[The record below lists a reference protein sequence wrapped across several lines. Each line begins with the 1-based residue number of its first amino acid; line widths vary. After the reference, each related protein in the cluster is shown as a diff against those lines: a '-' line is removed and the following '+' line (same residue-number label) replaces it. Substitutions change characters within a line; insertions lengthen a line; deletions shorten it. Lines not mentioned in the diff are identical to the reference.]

1 MTVWVG
7 DEGVFAVD
15 NHGKNLAAAAVERLD
30 LGDTFVEVHL
40 SPVERGEFFSVFRLV
55 SRLEAGVI
63 GWNGPSVASA
73 LDVVLAAH
81 GVEAGALAANVAGQQ
96 GEIAQALDVVNAA
109 DVLGDAE
116 GVIDA
121 GFVAGTVPTGGL
133 FNVCGGYL
141 GDGRSPLGRELDD
154 VL

>member
-1 MTVWVG
+1 MN
-7 DEGVFAVD
+7 F
-15 NHGKNLAAAAVERLD
+15 
-30 LGDTFVEVHL
+30 
-40 SPVERGEFFSVFRLV
+40 SPDFRLV

-63 GWNGPSVASA
+63 GWNGPGVARA

-116 GVIDA
+116 GVVDA
-121 GFVAGTVPTGGL
+121 GFVGGTVPAGGL
-133 FNVCGGYL
+133 FNGRGGHF
-141 GDGRSPLGRELDD
+141 GDGRSPTRA
-154 VL
+154 